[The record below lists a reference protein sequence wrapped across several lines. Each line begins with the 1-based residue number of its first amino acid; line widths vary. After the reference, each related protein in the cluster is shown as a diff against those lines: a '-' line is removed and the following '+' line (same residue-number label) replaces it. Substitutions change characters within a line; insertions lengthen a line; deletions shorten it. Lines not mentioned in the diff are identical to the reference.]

1 MTTLTDV
8 CSPLCQC
15 PPQLNLAEKR
25 VVQHAHDAELLRVA
39 LTTAEQKLAGAE
51 ARAAAVEAEAENA
64 ARRAAR
70 DAFAQSERLE
80 AAAKGQAELRG
91 EVERLRVMLQERSAQ
106 VAALV
111 ETVEALQDSL
121 AQSSVAAVQ
130 SKLGQRCVVLTA
142 KLTTAAAVEASLE
155 RYERQK
161 GDVQG
166 RLCANSSSAVA
177 HARRNLEVQER
188 LSAVVVQRRK
198 MEQQL
203 HSAQRRYVAADASA
217 QAARRHRDV
226 AKQEASVLASA
237 LSTAEQNARALDLKV
252 HHVSLLVVVRVGAL
266 HTRTLVGCVGCATVE
281 GIQPSG
287 GGGRAGA

>member
-1 MTTLTDV
+1 M
-8 CSPLCQC
+8 CAHRCQC

-155 RYERQK
+155 RY
-161 GDVQG
+161 
-166 RLCANSSSAVA
+166 
-177 HARRNLEVQER
+177 AR
-188 LSAVVVQRRK
+188 QRRC
-198 MEQQL
+198 
-203 HSAQRRYVAADASA
+203 AG
-217 QAARRHRDV
+217 
-226 AKQEASVLASA
+226 
-237 LSTAEQNARALDLKV
+237 
-252 HHVSLLVVVRVGAL
+252 SLV
-266 HTRTLVGCVGCATVE
+266 C
-281 GIQPSG
+281 
-287 GGGRAGA
+287 